1 MILRPPRSTRTD
13 TLFPYTTLFRSLVH
27 QDDLRID
34 RDRAGDA
41 QPLLLP
47 ARQRGAA
54 VMEAILDLVPQPR
67 LAQRLFDGG
76 VELRLR
82 SRQPVDARAIS
93 DILEDRFGEGVGVLE
108 NHADARAQLPHIHR
122 RTEDILADQRARAFD
137 ARAGHRWV

>member
-1 MILRPPRSTRTD
+1 MNPRRPISKRTD
-13 TLFPYTTLFRSLVH
+13 KLFPYPALFRS
-27 QDDLRID
+27 QEDLRID

-93 DILEDRFGEGVGVLE
+93 DILEDRFGEGVGLLE
-108 NHADARAQLPHIHR
+108 HHADRKSTRLNSSH
-122 RTEDILADQRARAFD
+122 
-137 ARAGHRWV
+137 

>member
-1 MILRPPRSTRTD
+1 MRISDWSSDVCSSDLAALQSVDQLLDPRGRD
-13 TLFPYTTLFRSLVH
+13 RIERRARLVH

-93 DILEDRFGEGVGVLE
+93 DILEEIG
-108 NHADARAQLPHIHR
+108 RAN
-122 RTEDILADQRARAFD
+122 
-137 ARAGHRWV
+137 V

>member
-1 MILRPPRSTRTD
+1 MVEVPHCLLWVQALCPRGRERNESRA
-13 TLFPYTTLFRSLVH
+13 RRVH
-27 QDDLRID
+27 QDGLRIA

-93 DILEDRFGEGVGVLE
+93 DILEDRFGERSEEHTSELQSLMRISYAVFCLYK
-108 NHADARAQLPHIHR
+108 NKKTPS
-122 RTEDILADQRARAFD
+122 T
-137 ARAGHRWV
+137 

>member
-1 MILRPPRSTRTD
+1 MRISDWSSDVCSSDLHDRVAALQFVDQLLDPRGRD
-13 TLFPYTTLFRSLVH
+13 RIERRARLVH
-27 QDDLRID
+27 QDYLSID

-67 LAQRLFDGG
+67 LPQSMFDGG

-82 SRQPVDARAIS
+82 SSQPVCARAIS
-93 DILEDRFGEGVGVLE
+93 DIPAVRFRV
-108 NHADARAQLPHIHR
+108 
-122 RTEDILADQRARAFD
+122 
-137 ARAGHRWV
+137 